1 MSKTLTQEDIKA
13 ISKEFKVQLEN
24 CLKKLNLMEATSANE
39 LMNVDELADKL
50 KLSKQSIYKL
60 IKEDQIKSVKIGKNI
75 TSKKGTLIITSIAST
90 NQNPKTTS

>member
-13 ISKEFKVQLEN
+13 ISKEFEVQLEN

-39 LMNVDELADKL
+39 LMNVDELSEKL

-60 IKEDQIKSVKIGKNI
+60 IKEEQIKSVKIGKNFYI
-75 TSKKGTLIITSIAST
+75 KKGDFNNYIDS
-90 NQNPKTTS
+90 KY

>member
-13 ISKEFKVQLEN
+13 ISKEIEVVLGN

-39 LMNVDELADKL
+39 LMNVDELSEKL

-60 IKEDQIKSVKIGKNI
+60 LKEEQIKSVKIGKNFYI
-75 TSKKGTLIITSIAST
+75 KKGDFNNYIDS
-90 NQNPKTTS
+90 KY

>member
-13 ISKEFKVQLEN
+13 ISKEIEVVLGN

-39 LMNVDELADKL
+39 LMNVDELSEKL

-60 IKEDQIKSVKIGKNI
+60 IKEEQIKSVKIGKNI
-75 TSKKGTLIITSIAST
+75 YIKKVDFNNYIDSKY
-90 NQNPKTTS
+90 

>member
-13 ISKEFKVQLEN
+13 ISKEFEVQLEN

-39 LMNVDELADKL
+39 LMNVDELAYKL

-60 IKEDQIKSVKIGKNI
+60 IKEGDFKSVKIGKKKNK
-75 TSKKGTLIITSIAST
+75 KKGDFNNYIDS
-90 NQNPKTTS
+90 KY

>member
-13 ISKEFKVQLEN
+13 ISKEIEVVLGN

-39 LMNVDELADKL
+39 LMNVDELSEKL

-60 IKEDQIKSVKIGKNI
+60 IKEEQIKSVKIGKNFYI
-75 TSKKGTLIITSIAST
+75 KKEDFNNYIDSKY
-90 NQNPKTTS
+90 